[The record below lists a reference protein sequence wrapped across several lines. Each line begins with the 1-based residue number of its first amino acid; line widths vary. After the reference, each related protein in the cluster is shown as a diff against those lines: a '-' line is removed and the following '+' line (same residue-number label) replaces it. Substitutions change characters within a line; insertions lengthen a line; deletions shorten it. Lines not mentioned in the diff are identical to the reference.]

1 MIAMSKAQEIR
12 AYLEEHSPEAL
23 FIGNEEEHDSAL
35 IGIVR
40 LKREDIWVEVPM
52 YSYDELIA
60 SFTEHFRDPE
70 IEDPEHD
77 PEQDAIEWVDYNVM
91 GAYVGIYTPYV
102 VYN

>member
-1 MIAMSKAQEIR
+1 
-12 AYLEEHSPEAL
+12 
-23 FIGNEEEHDSAL
+23 
-35 IGIVR
+35 
-40 LKREDIWVEVPM
+40 M